1 MPADTHAMATMMI
14 QLGISSSD
22 SGHDHNGFVP
32 VLDPKGAHLLCPPAM
47 AILEL
52 VKAPDP
58 RLKLVSQPVP
68 EIDRALKRF
77 MDDMF
82 ETMKEANG
90 IGLAAIQVGV
100 PKRVAVIDLDP
111 GGPKSQPVYL
121 VNPKIVAASQETTP
135 HNEGCLSVPDFWE
148 DVDRHARVTV
158 EYTDE
163 KGRQQRLEADGLMAI
178 ALQHEIDH
186 INGLLFIDHLS
197 KLKRSIALRKS
208 AKLKRKGE

>member
-1 MPADTHAMATMMI
+1 
-14 QLGISSSD
+14 
-22 SGHDHNGFVP
+22 
-32 VLDPKGAHLLCPPAM
+32 M

-58 RLKLVSQPVP
+58 RLKLVSQPVA
-68 EIDRALKRF
+68 EVDRALRRF

-82 ETMKEANG
+82 DTMKDASG

-111 GGPKSQPVYL
+111 SGPDSKPIYL
-121 VNPKIVAASQETTP
+121 VNPKIVAESEEKVL

-148 DVDRHARVTV
+148 DVSRASRLTV

-163 KGRQQRLEADGLMAI
+163 KGRQQTLEADGLLAI

>member
-1 MPADTHAMATMMI
+1 
-14 QLGISSSD
+14 
-22 SGHDHNGFVP
+22 
-32 VLDPKGAHLLCPPAM
+32 M

-68 EIDRALKRF
+68 EVDRALKRF

-82 ETMKEANG
+82 DTMKDARG

-111 GGPKSQPVYL
+111 SGPDSKPVYL
-121 VNPKIVAASQETTP
+121 VNPKIVAESDEKIL
-135 HNEGCLSVPDFWE
+135 HNEGCLSVPDFWQ
-148 DVDRHARVTV
+148 DVCRASRLTV

-163 KGRQQRLEADGLMAI
+163 KGRPQTLEADGLLAI

>member
-1 MPADTHAMATMMI
+1 
-14 QLGISSSD
+14 
-22 SGHDHNGFVP
+22 
-32 VLDPKGAHLLCPPAM
+32 M

-68 EIDRALKRF
+68 EVDRALKRF

-82 ETMKEANG
+82 DTMKDASG

-111 GGPKSQPVYL
+111 SGPDSKPIYL
-121 VNPKIVAASQETTP
+121 VNPKILAESEEKIL

-148 DVDRHARVTV
+148 DVSRASRLTV

-163 KGRQQRLEADGLMAI
+163 KGRQQTLEADGLLAI

>member
-1 MPADTHAMATMMI
+1 
-14 QLGISSSD
+14 
-22 SGHDHNGFVP
+22 
-32 VLDPKGAHLLCPPAM
+32 M

-68 EIDRALKRF
+68 EVDRTLRRF
-77 MDDMF
+77 MDDML
-82 ETMKEANG
+82 ETMKDASG

-111 GGPKSQPVYL
+111 GGPKSNPIYL
-121 VNPKIVAASQETTP
+121 VNPKIIATSEEQTTC
-135 HNEGCLSVPDFWE
+135 NEGCLSVPEFWE
-148 DVDRHARVTV
+148 DVSRASRLTV
-158 EYTDE
+158 EYTNE
-163 KGRQQRLEADGLMAI
+163 KGERQTIEADGLLATC
-178 ALQHEIDH
+178 LQHEIDH

-208 AKLKRKGE
+208 AKLKRKAE

>member
-1 MPADTHAMATMMI
+1 
-14 QLGISSSD
+14 
-22 SGHDHNGFVP
+22 
-32 VLDPKGAHLLCPPAM
+32 M

-58 RLKLVSQPVP
+58 RLKLVSQPVA
-68 EIDRALKRF
+68 EVDRALRRF
-77 MDDMF
+77 MDDMLD
-82 ETMKEANG
+82 TMKDASG

-100 PKRVAVIDLDP
+100 PKRLAVIDLDP
-111 GGPKSQPVYL
+111 AGPKSNPIYL
-121 VNPKIVAASQETTP
+121 VNPKIVAASDEQRIY
-135 HNEGCLSVPDFWE
+135 NEGCLSVPDFWE
-148 DVDRHARVTV
+148 DVSRPSRLTV

-163 KGRQQRLEADGLMAI
+163 KGSPQRIEADGLLATC
-178 ALQHEIDH
+178 LQHEIDH

>member
-1 MPADTHAMATMMI
+1 
-14 QLGISSSD
+14 
-22 SGHDHNGFVP
+22 
-32 VLDPKGAHLLCPPAM
+32 M

-58 RLKLVSQPVP
+58 RLKLVSQPVG
-68 EIDRALKRF
+68 EVDRTLKRF

-82 ETMKEANG
+82 ETMKDASG

-111 GGPKSQPVYL
+111 TGPDSKPIYL
-121 VNPKIVAASQETTP
+121 VNPKIVAESEEKVL

-148 DVDRHARVTV
+148 DVNRAARLTV

-163 KGRQQRLEADGLMAI
+163 KGRPQTLEADGLMAI

>member
-1 MPADTHAMATMMI
+1 
-14 QLGISSSD
+14 
-22 SGHDHNGFVP
+22 
-32 VLDPKGAHLLCPPAM
+32 M

-68 EIDRALKRF
+68 EVDRALRRF

-82 ETMKEANG
+82 DTMKDANG

-111 GGPKSQPVYL
+111 SGPNSKPIYL
-121 VNPKIVAASQETTP
+121 VNPKIVAASGEQEVS
-135 HNEGCLSVPDFWE
+135 NEGCLSVPEFWE
-148 DVDRHARVTV
+148 DVSRPSRLTV

-163 KGRQQRLEADGLMAI
+163 NGKTQRLEADGLLARC
-178 ALQHEIDH
+178 LQHEIDH
-186 INGLLFIDHLS
+186 INGMLFIDHLS
-197 KLKRSIALRKS
+197 KLKRGIALRKS
-208 AKLKRKGE
+208 AKLKRKGD

>member
-1 MPADTHAMATMMI
+1 
-14 QLGISSSD
+14 
-22 SGHDHNGFVP
+22 
-32 VLDPKGAHLLCPPAM
+32 M

-68 EIDRALKRF
+68 EVDRTLKRF

-82 ETMKEANG
+82 DTMKDASG

-111 GGPKSQPVYL
+111 SGADSKPIYL
-121 VNPKIVAASQETTP
+121 VNPKIVAESEEKIL

-148 DVDRHARVTV
+148 DVSRASRLTV

-163 KGRQQRLEADGLMAI
+163 KGRQQTLEADGLLAI

-208 AKLKRKGE
+208 AKLKRKEE

>member
-1 MPADTHAMATMMI
+1 
-14 QLGISSSD
+14 
-22 SGHDHNGFVP
+22 
-32 VLDPKGAHLLCPPAM
+32 M

-58 RLKLVSQPVP
+58 RLKLQSQPVP

-77 MDDMF
+77 MDDMID
-82 ETMKEANG
+82 TMKDASG

-111 GGPKSQPVYL
+111 GGPNSNPIYL
-121 VNPKIVAASQETTP
+121 INPKIIAVSEEQTTY
-135 HNEGCLSVPDFWE
+135 NEGCLSVPDFWE
-148 DVDRHARVTV
+148 DVSRPSRLTV

-163 KGRQQRLEADGLMAI
+163 KGRQQTIEADGLLAI

-186 INGLLFIDHLS
+186 INGLLFIDHIS

-208 AKLKRKGE
+208 AKLKRRGE

>member
-1 MPADTHAMATMMI
+1 
-14 QLGISSSD
+14 
-22 SGHDHNGFVP
+22 
-32 VLDPKGAHLLCPPAM
+32 M

-68 EIDRALKRF
+68 EVDRALRRF

-82 ETMKEANG
+82 DTMKDASG

-111 GGPKSQPVYL
+111 SGPDSKPVYL
-121 VNPKIVAASQETTP
+121 VNPKIIAESEEKVL

-148 DVDRHARVTV
+148 DVSRASRLTV

-163 KGRQQRLEADGLMAI
+163 KGRQQTLEADGLLAI

>member
-1 MPADTHAMATMMI
+1 
-14 QLGISSSD
+14 
-22 SGHDHNGFVP
+22 
-32 VLDPKGAHLLCPPAM
+32 M

-68 EIDRALKRF
+68 EVDRALKRF

-82 ETMKEANG
+82 DTMKDASG

-111 GGPKSQPVYL
+111 SGPDSKPIYL
-121 VNPKIVAASQETTP
+121 VNPRIVAMSEELTL

-148 DVDRHARVTV
+148 DVNRASRLTV

-163 KGRQQRLEADGLMAI
+163 KGRPQTLEADGLLAI

>member
-1 MPADTHAMATMMI
+1 
-14 QLGISSSD
+14 
-22 SGHDHNGFVP
+22 
-32 VLDPKGAHLLCPPAM
+32 M

-58 RLKLVSQPVP
+58 RLKLQSQPVP

-77 MDDMF
+77 MDDMID
-82 ETMKEANG
+82 TMKDASG

-111 GGPKSQPVYL
+111 GGPNSNPIYL
-121 VNPKIVAASQETTP
+121 INPKIIAASEEQTTY
-135 HNEGCLSVPDFWE
+135 NEGCLSVPDFWE
-148 DVDRHARVTV
+148 DVSRPSRLTV

-163 KGRQQRLEADGLMAI
+163 KGRQQTIEADGLLAI

-186 INGLLFIDHLS
+186 INGLLFIDHIS

-208 AKLKRKGE
+208 AKLKRRGE